1 LCLPR
6 RTLGPS
12 LCWRD
17 VREPI
22 RREPDIEAAGPRLL
36 AASDLHVGFGENRE
50 IAAAISPRTAADW
63 LILAGDVGEFA
74 ADIEWVLGTLRDRFA
89 EVIWV
94 PGNHELWTHHREPLR
109 LRGVERYEHLIEMCR
124 RIGVQTPE
132 DPYLTWTGAGGPLVI
147 APLFVLYD
155 YTFLPDGATTKA
167 EALERARASGII
179 GNDEAMLHADPYPGK
194 EAWCAARLAES
205 ERRLTVLP
213 AEARTILVNHFPLIR
228 EPTRVMRYP
237 AFAQW
242 CGTVRT
248 ADWPT
253 RFNAAAVV
261 YGHLHIPRTI
271 WHDGVRHVEVS
282 LGYPREWQRRA
293 RPPEIPRQILPVAD
307 E

>member
-1 LCLPR
+1 
-6 RTLGPS
+6 
-12 LCWRD
+12 
-17 VREPI
+17 VREAI
-22 RREPDIEAAGPRLL
+22 GKEPDIEAAGPKLL

-50 IAAAISPRTAADW
+50 ITATISPRTRADW

-74 ADIEWVLGTLRDRFA
+74 ADIEWVLGTLRARFA

-94 PGNHELWTHHREPLR
+94 PGNHELWTHRREPLR

-124 RIGVQTPE
+124 RIGVHTPE
-132 DPYLTWTGAGGPLVI
+132 DPFLTWTGAGGPLVI

-167 EALERARASGII
+167 EALARARATGII
-179 GNDEAMLHADPYPGK
+179 GNDEAMLHADPYPSK
-194 EAWCAARLAES
+194 EAWCEVRVEQS
-205 ERRLTVLP
+205 ERRLAALP

-248 ADWPT
+248 AEWPS

-261 YGHLHIPRTI
+261 YGHLHIPRTT
-271 WHDGVRHVEVS
+271 WHDGVRHIEVS
-282 LGYPREWQRRA
+282 LGYPREWQRRP
-293 RPPEIPRQILPVAD
+293 RPPEIPRQILPAVNA
-307 E
+307 